1 MEDDDYRKYGN
12 SRAAHFEIEDPHKC
26 FCCGAFVPDD
36 AIVCPKCGFPQNGD
50 EVSQRRFLGE
60 LRVEKTQQA
69 LAAYRVGYAFHL
81 LLYIPLTLFFMAFHS
96 WDSVYPLKS
105 EICGLFALAFILIWY
120 FGRKSPLRAFI
131 ISLVLYSA
139 LTIPYFIQH
148 PGILLTG
155 RGTILGCVVAPYF
168 FLFIGINNFKAWT
181 AMGDD
186 LKGKN
191 TG

>member
-1 MEDDDYRKYGN
+1 MEDDYYRKYGN

-36 AIVCPKCGFPQNGD
+36 AVVCPKCGFPQNGD
-50 EVSQRRFLGE
+50 EVSQRRFLGG
-60 LRVEKTQQA
+60 LRVEKNQEA
-69 LAAYRVGYAFHL
+69 LAAYRVGHAFHL
-81 LLYIPLTLFFMAFHS
+81 LLYIPFSLLYMSICTWNS
-96 WDSVYPLKS
+96 EYPLIS
-105 EICGLFALAFILIWY
+105 EVSGLFALAFILIWY

-131 ISLVLYSA
+131 ISLVLYAA

-148 PGILLTG
+148 PGFLLLDKG
-155 RGTILGCVVAPYF
+155 RLWGYVAAPYF
-168 FLFIGINNFKAWT
+168 FLLIGINNFRAWT
-181 AMGDD
+181 AMDND